1 MYDGREE
8 MISKFGEQYV
18 VDKQGKPVSVLLN
31 MRAYHKILDELEELA
46 AIRAYDAAKA
56 SKEKSIPFE
65 QAIAEIERARK

>member
-1 MYDGREE
+1 

-31 MRAYHKILDELEELA
+31 MRAYRKILDELEELA

-56 SKEKSIPFE
+56 SKDKSIPFE